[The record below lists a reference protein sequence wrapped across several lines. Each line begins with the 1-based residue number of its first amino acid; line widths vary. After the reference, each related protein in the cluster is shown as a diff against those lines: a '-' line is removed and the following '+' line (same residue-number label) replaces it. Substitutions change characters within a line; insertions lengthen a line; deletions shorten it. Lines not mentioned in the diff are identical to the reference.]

1 MLAEI
6 DLESFPPFS
15 LAPKTKVT
23 RHMKGNVRV
32 LGGEV

>member
-15 LAPKTKVT
+15 LAPKKVT